1 MKSKCTLHF
10 KHPVFSLPE
19 FQTVTHWKETGVDGL
34 PSTFRNKALKKEK
47 EDVQRRLQKH
57 MDESEI
63 ERSESTGGEDVLEC

>member
-1 MKSKCTLHF
+1 
-10 KHPVFSLPE
+10 
-19 FQTVTHWKETGVDGL
+19 L